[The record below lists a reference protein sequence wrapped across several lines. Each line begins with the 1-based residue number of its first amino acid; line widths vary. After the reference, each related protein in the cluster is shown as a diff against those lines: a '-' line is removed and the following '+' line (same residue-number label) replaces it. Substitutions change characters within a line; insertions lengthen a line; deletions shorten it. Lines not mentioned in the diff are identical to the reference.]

1 MNRIP
6 AARLIALT
14 LCGAFACGNAAWA
27 AEASPRVRISDQRV
41 DPAVLEQAALASLQ
55 GTIESLGQGRSVQLD
70 LVDLRALPDS
80 VAGIGLDGVGRAR
93 IDNGAWIPLHFSA
106 SYDLER
112 GEVEGL
118 RVQPLTRSMRE
129 TAGLVDVGVHE
140 RVTGQVASRILGE
153 FPDQALDIVFL
164 ELQPVEQGEGHLA
177 FRGTGRVDFLD
188 EGPAPLTFSAILD
201 RESGLVMAMDYS
213 LEVLGAHGEA
223 RWSESVALAD

>member
-1 MNRIP
+1 MNRFPIS
-6 AARLIALT
+6 RLTVLT
-14 LCGAFACGNAAWA
+14 LGVALMQVTPARA
-27 AEASPRVRISDQRV
+27 AEASPLERLSDRQV
-41 DPAVLEQAALASLQ
+41 DPVDLEQAALASLQ

-129 TAGLVDVGVHE
+129 TAGLVDAGHHE

-153 FPDQALDIVFL
+153 FPDQTLDIVFL
-164 ELQPVEQGEGHLA
+164 DLMPVEQGDGHIA
-177 FRGTGRVDFLD
+177 FRGTGRVDFLA
-188 EGPAPLTFSAILD
+188 EGPTPLSFSAILD
-201 RESGLVMAMDYS
+201 RSSGLVIAMDYS
-213 LEVLGAHGEA
+213 LEVLGAHGES
-223 RWSESVALAD
+223 RWNESVAAAD